1 MKSSS
6 DSKVGVRLEGVG
18 LNFRLYRNRR
28 PNLKSALLNLFGAG
42 AKESHEKETFP
53 ALKEVDLTFAPG
65 DRVGIIGRNGAG
77 KSSLLRVIAG
87 IYRPSYGTVQT
98 DGFLVPLFQVGLGFM
113 PELTGQENV
122 EQAGAMFGLD
132 REAMR
137 ERSDAIF
144 EFAELQEFRETP
156 LKYYSRGMGM
166 RLAFTA
172 TTSIQPEIL
181 LLDEVFGGGDQGF
194 REKAVQRMEE
204 LIERTPIVITVSH
217 SMGIVKRI
225 ANRVLWLEKG
235 RIHMDGEASE
245 VIEAYEKAVADQ
257 A

>member
-1 MKSSS
+1 MRSSS
-6 DSKVGVRLEGVG
+6 DSDVRVKLQGVG

-28 PNLKSALLNLFGAG
+28 PNLKSALLNLLGAG
-42 AKESHEKETFP
+42 AREDHGKQTFP
-53 ALKEVDLTFAPG
+53 ALKDVDLEFTPG

-87 IYRPSYGTVQT
+87 IYRPSLGTVERS
-98 DGFLVPLFQVGLGFM
+98 GFVVPLFQVGLGFQ
-113 PELTGQENV
+113 PELTGEENV
-122 EQAGAMFGLD
+122 EQAGALFGID
-132 REAMR
+132 REEMR
-137 ERSDAIF
+137 AKADAIF
-144 EFAELQEFRETP
+144 AFSELEDFRDTP

-172 TTSIQPEIL
+172 TTSIQPEVL

-225 ANRVLWLEKG
+225 ANRVLWLEEG
-235 RIHMDGEASE
+235 RVRMDGPAEEVIAAYEAS
-245 VIEAYEKAVADQ
+245 VAEQ